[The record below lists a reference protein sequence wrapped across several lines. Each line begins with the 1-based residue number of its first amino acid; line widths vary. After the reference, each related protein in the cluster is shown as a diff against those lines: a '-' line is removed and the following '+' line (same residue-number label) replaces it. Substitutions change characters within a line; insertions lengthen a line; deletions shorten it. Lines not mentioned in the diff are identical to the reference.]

1 GASLSNLRK
10 KPAIA
15 PPVFVFQ
22 KDKGQKSSAEQKD
35 LSDSGEEPQ
44 GEAEAP
50 HHGTGHPESAGE
62 HALEPPAPASTSA
75 STPPLPAPEAQL
87 PFPRELAGMPLN
99 PQSHFGL
106 GMTAPSILGD
116 RDPCTLDSSRLAGL
130 LACPQSRQI
139 RSLLYEPASCLLLTP
154 GK

>member
-1 GASLSNLRK
+1 E

-75 STPPLPAPEAQL
+75 STPSLPAPEAQL
-87 PFPRELAGMPLN
+87 PFPRELAGNSEELWLPLEEESSS
-99 PQSHFGL
+99 PSHVARLVLFGL
-106 GMTAPSILGD
+106 W
-116 RDPCTLDSSRLAGL
+116 LDGEL
-130 LACPQSRQI
+130 LVHIQSRKKK
-139 RSLLYEPASCLLLTP
+139 SPSFVPFLFVL
-154 GK
+154 